1 MDQLNYL
8 MTQVAGLGDAQRL
21 YRLQSEAFTGCTVER
36 WRGRDAL
43 GEHAWTEVEVLC
55 TDAGLELGSLPAT
68 RATLITQLA
77 DGGQWQ
83 RSGLV
88 ADAARVG
95 GDGGLVRYR
104 LHLVSWT
111 WWLQHARHSRVFQE
125 QGIRAIVDAVL
136 SAHADIAR
144 WRWAEGVDAFLGER
158 VRSYCVQYRES
169 DLDFLQRLLAEE
181 GLGWRL
187 YPDEEAPCGN
197 GLEIFADSVALPE
210 DATSAGTG
218 VRFHRSDATETSD
231 SVQAIGLHRSLAST
245 TVSLQSDDYRQV
257 RALSGQSPMEGG
269 GSRSTRED
277 FDAVGAYAFS
287 DGAAASRQARL
298 QAQAR
303 EARSRRWQGHGTV
316 RGLQSG
322 SWLRLQQAPGG
333 TPPELLLVAVDHA
346 GINNLPTDLRRSLDD
361 ALGVAPGDSADA
373 ALRRQAEAIGY
384 GNRFEAVPRATPW
397 RPQLLDGT
405 GARLNP
411 RPTVPGYQTAV
422 VVAGQGSDSKDLHAD
437 SHGRVRVRFH
447 FQQEQGE
454 GAHDSAWLRV
464 AQRYAGPG
472 VGSQFLPRIGQE
484 VLVGFLDGDID
495 RPLVL
500 GALYNGRGE
509 AGVAPTPAGASSEG
523 DVSAYGQAGDARY
536 SAQANL
542 SGGQA
547 PAWHAA
553 GAGDQAHRQG
563 GALWGIRSRE
573 WDGGEGSNHLLFD
586 DSNQQLR
593 AQLASS
599 QQVSQLSLG
608 HLRHQADNYV
618 GSVRGTGFELRSDAW
633 GAVRATAG
641 VWFTAYGHRSTAP
654 AGEAVQPAALL
665 AQLQALGERFTQAA
679 RTHVTSPLAM
689 QEGAKAAARSRMV
702 ADKSPVPGLLA
713 SVRTTTGGDDFG
725 AGKGSAAE
733 RASEAGQGR
742 VPHSGD
748 PLLGMAA
755 PQGVVQVAGQAMHWS
770 SGEGLLLASGSHSEA
785 ITMGQARL
793 HAGQAIGVLASVVEG
808 AAAAPTALDVVAG
821 SETLDIQAHAD
832 LVRIQSRGALR
843 GASAQAPVELAA
855 ANTIHVATSGG
866 ASLTI
871 AGGSITIACPGTI
884 TVHAGSKSFVGPAQQ
899 GYPLPQFPRSSCK
912 SCILDA
918 MRQGTPGVLV

>member
-1 MDQLNYL
+1 
-8 MTQVAGLGDAQRL
+8 MTQLAGLGDAQRL
-21 YRLQSEAFTGCTVER
+21 YRLQSEAFAACTVER

-43 GEHAWTEVEVLC
+43 GEHAWTEVDVLS
-55 TDAGLELGSLPAT
+55 TDAGAALDAVPAT

-77 DGGQWQ
+77 DGGQSQ

-88 ADAARVG
+88 ADAARIG

-125 QGIRAIVDAVL
+125 QNIRAIVDAVL
-136 SAHADIAR
+136 AAHSDIAR
-144 WRWAEGVDAFLGER
+144 WRWGEGVDDFLGGR

-187 YPDEEAPCGN
+187 YADEEAPCGN
-197 GLEIFADSVALPE
+197 VMEIFADSVALPE
-210 DATSAGTG
+210 DAASAGTG
-218 VRFHRSDATETSD
+218 VRFHRSDATEASD
-231 SVQAIGLHRSLAST
+231 SVQAIGVCRSLAST
-245 TVSLQSDDYRQV
+245 AVSLQSDDYRQV
-257 RALSGQSPMEGG
+257 RALAGQSPMDGG
-269 GSRSTRED
+269 GSGSARED
-277 FDAVGAYAFS
+277 FDPVGAYAFS
-287 DGAAASRQARL
+287 DGAAASRHARL
-298 QAQAR
+298 LAQAR
-303 EARSRRWQGHGTV
+303 EAHSRRWRGHGTV
-316 RGLQSG
+316 RGLRSG
-322 SWLRLQQAPGG
+322 CWLRLQQAPGA
-333 TPPELLLVAVDHA
+333 TPPELLLVSVDHA
-346 GINNLPTDLRRSLDD
+346 GINNLPTDLRRSLED
-361 ALGVAPGDSADA
+361 AFGIAPGGSEDATLWQQADA
-373 ALRRQAEAIGY
+373 VGY
-384 GNRFEAVPRATPW
+384 GNRFEAVERSTPW

-422 VVAGQGSDSKDLHAD
+422 VVAGQGGASRDLHAD

-447 FQQEQGE
+447 FQQGQGGE
-454 GAHDSAWLRV
+454 GGNDSAWLRV

-500 GALYNGRGE
+500 GTLYNGRGE

-523 DVSAYGQAGDARY
+523 DVSAYGQAGDARN

-553 GAGDQAHRQG
+553 GAGEQAHRQG

-586 DSNQQLR
+586 DSDQQLR

-599 QQVSQLSLG
+599 QQVSQLTLG

-641 VWFTAYGHRSTAP
+641 AWFTAYGHQPSAP
-654 AGEAVQPAALL
+654 AGEAVQPSALL
-665 AQLQALGERFTQAA
+665 AQLQTLGERFTRAA

-689 QEGAKAAARSRMV
+689 QEGAKAKQRSALMT
-702 ADKSPVPGLLA
+702 DQSPLPGILK
-713 SVRTTTGGDDFG
+713 SVRTALTG
-725 AGKGSAAE
+725 
-733 RASEAGQGR
+733 EAFDPATEQARKRDPAPGETR

-755 PQGVVQVAGQAMHWS
+755 PDGVVQVAGQSLQWS
-770 SGEGLLLASGSHSEA
+770 SGEGLLLSSGGHSDM
-785 ITMGQARL
+785 TVMGQARL
-793 HAGQAIGVLASVVEG
+793 HASQALGMLATASTG
-808 AAAAPTALDVVAG
+808 AGADGTALAAVAG
-821 SETLDIQAHAD
+821 VGELDVQAQAD
-832 LVRIQSRGALR
+832 AIHVQARQALQA
-843 GASAQAPVELAA
+843 ASAQGVVEVEAGKVV
-855 ANTIHVATSGG
+855 HVATSGG
-866 ASLTI
+866 ASITLE
-871 AGGSITIACPGTI
+871 GGNITFACPGVI
-884 TVHAGSKSFVGPAQQ
+884 TVHAGTKSFLGPAQFKTE
-899 GYPLPQFPRSSCK
+899 LPTWSQSDTSSWRLTGF
-912 SCILDA
+912 S
-918 MRQGTPGVLV
+918 G

>member
-1 MDQLNYL
+1 MDQLNNL
-8 MTQVAGLGDAQRL
+8 MTQLAGLGDAQRL
-21 YRLQSEAFTGCTVER
+21 YRLQSEAFAACTVER

-43 GEHAWTEVEVLC
+43 GEHAWTEVDVLS
-55 TDAGLELGSLPAT
+55 TDAGAALDAVPAT

-77 DGGQWQ
+77 DGGQSQ

-88 ADAARVG
+88 ADAARIG

-125 QGIRAIVDAVL
+125 QNIRAIVDAVL
-136 SAHADIAR
+136 AAHSDIAR
-144 WRWAEGVDAFLGER
+144 WRWGEGVDDFLGGR

-187 YPDEEAPCGN
+187 YADEEAPCGN
-197 GLEIFADSVALPE
+197 VMEIFADSVALPE
-210 DATSAGTG
+210 DAASAGTG
-218 VRFHRSDATETSD
+218 VRFHRSDATEASD
-231 SVQAIGLHRSLAST
+231 SVQAIGVCRSLAST
-245 TVSLQSDDYRQV
+245 AVSLQSDDYRQV
-257 RALSGQSPMEGG
+257 RALAGQSPMDGG
-269 GSRSTRED
+269 GSGSARED
-277 FDAVGAYAFS
+277 FDPVGAYAFS
-287 DGAAASRQARL
+287 DGAAASRHARL
-298 QAQAR
+298 LAQAR
-303 EARSRRWQGHGTV
+303 EAHSRRWRGHGTV
-316 RGLQSG
+316 RGLRSG
-322 SWLRLQQAPGG
+322 CWLRLQQAPGA
-333 TPPELLLVAVDHA
+333 TPPELLLVSVDHA
-346 GINNLPTDLRRSLDD
+346 GINNLPTDLRRSLED
-361 ALGVAPGDSADA
+361 AFGIAPGGSEDATLWQQADA
-373 ALRRQAEAIGY
+373 VGY
-384 GNRFEAVPRATPW
+384 GNRFEAVERSTPW

-422 VVAGQGSDSKDLHAD
+422 VVAGQGGASRDLHAD

-447 FQQEQGE
+447 FQQGQGGE
-454 GAHDSAWLRV
+454 GGNDSAWLRV

-500 GALYNGRGE
+500 GTLYNGRGE

-523 DVSAYGQAGDARY
+523 DVSAYGQAGDARN

-553 GAGDQAHRQG
+553 GAGEQAHRQG

-586 DSNQQLR
+586 DSDQQLR

-599 QQVSQLSLG
+599 QQVSQLTLG

-641 VWFTAYGHRSTAP
+641 AWFTAYGHQPSAP
-654 AGEAVQPAALL
+654 AGEAVQPSALL
-665 AQLQALGERFTQAA
+665 AQLQTLGERFTRAA

-689 QEGAKAAARSRMV
+689 QEGAKAKQRSALMT
-702 ADKSPVPGLLA
+702 DQSPLPGILK
-713 SVRTTTGGDDFG
+713 SVRTALTG
-725 AGKGSAAE
+725 
-733 RASEAGQGR
+733 EAFDPATEQARKRDPAPGETR

-755 PQGVVQVAGQAMHWS
+755 PDGVVQVAGQSLQWS
-770 SGEGLLLASGSHSEA
+770 SGEGLLLSSGGHSDM
-785 ITMGQARL
+785 TVMGQARL
-793 HAGQAIGVLASVVEG
+793 HASQALGMLATASTG
-808 AAAAPTALDVVAG
+808 AGADGTALAAVAG
-821 SETLDIQAHAD
+821 VGELDVQAQAD
-832 LVRIQSRGALR
+832 AIHVQARQALQA
-843 GASAQAPVELAA
+843 ASAQGVVEVEAGKVV
-855 ANTIHVATSGG
+855 HVATSGG
-866 ASLTI
+866 ASITLE
-871 AGGSITIACPGTI
+871 GGNITFACPGVI
-884 TVHAGSKSFVGPAQQ
+884 TVHAGTKSFLGPAQFKTE
-899 GYPLPQFPRSSCK
+899 LPTWSQSDTSSWRLTGF
-912 SCILDA
+912 S
-918 MRQGTPGVLV
+918 G

>member
-1 MDQLNYL
+1 MDQLNNL
-8 MTQVAGLGDAQRL
+8 MTQLAGLGDAQRL
-21 YRLQSEAFTGCTVER
+21 YRLQSEAFAACTVER

-43 GEHAWTEVEVLC
+43 GEHAWTEVDVLS
-55 TDAGLELGSLPAT
+55 TDAGAALDAVPAT

-77 DGGQWQ
+77 DGGQSQ

-88 ADAARVG
+88 ADAARIG

-125 QGIRAIVDAVL
+125 QNIRAIVDAVL
-136 SAHADIAR
+136 AAHSDIAR
-144 WRWAEGVDAFLGER
+144 WRWGEGVDDFLGGR

-187 YPDEEAPCGN
+187 YADEEAPCGN
-197 GLEIFADSVALPE
+197 VMEIFADSVALPE

-218 VRFHRSDATETSD
+218 VRFHRSDATEASD
-231 SVQAIGLHRSLAST
+231 SVQAIGMCRSLSST
-245 TVSLQSDDYRQV
+245 AVSLQSDDYRQV
-257 RALSGQSPMEGG
+257 RALAGQSPMDGG
-269 GSRSTRED
+269 GSGSARED
-277 FDAVGAYAFS
+277 FDPVGAYAFS
-287 DGAAASRQARL
+287 DGAAASRHARL
-298 QAQAR
+298 LAQAR
-303 EARSRRWQGHGTV
+303 EAHSRRWRGHGTV
-316 RGLQSG
+316 RGLRSG
-322 SWLRLQQAPGG
+322 CWLRLQQAPGA
-333 TPPELLLVAVDHA
+333 TPPELLLVSVDHA
-346 GINNLPTDLRRSLDD
+346 GINNLPTDLRRSLED
-361 ALGVAPGDSADA
+361 AFGIAPGGSEDATLWQQADA
-373 ALRRQAEAIGY
+373 VGY
-384 GNRFEAVPRATPW
+384 GNRFEAVERSTPW

-422 VVAGQGSDSKDLHAD
+422 VVAGQGGASRDLHAD

-447 FQQEQGE
+447 FQQGQGE
-454 GAHDSAWLRV
+454 GANDSAWLRV

-500 GALYNGRGE
+500 GTLYNGRGE

-523 DVSAYGQAGDARY
+523 DVSAYGQAGDARN

-553 GAGDQAHRQG
+553 GAGEQAHRQG

-586 DSNQQLR
+586 DSDQQLR

-599 QQVSQLSLG
+599 QQVSQLTLG

-641 VWFTAYGHRSTAP
+641 AWFTAYGHQPSAP
-654 AGEAVQPAALL
+654 AGEAVQPSALL
-665 AQLQALGERFTQAA
+665 AQLQTLGERFTQAA

-689 QEGAKAAARSRMV
+689 QEGAKAKQRSALMT
-702 ADKSPVPGLLA
+702 DQSPLPGILK
-713 SVRTTTGGDDFG
+713 SVRTALTG
-725 AGKGSAAE
+725 
-733 RASEAGQGR
+733 EAFDPATEQARKRDPAPGETR

-755 PQGVVQVAGQAMHWS
+755 PDGVVQVAGQSLQWS
-770 SGEGLLLASGSHSEA
+770 SGEGLLLSSGGHSDM
-785 ITMGQARL
+785 TVMGQARL
-793 HAGQAIGVLASVVEG
+793 HASQALGMLATASTG
-808 AAAAPTALDVVAG
+808 AGADGTALAAVAG
-821 SETLDIQAHAD
+821 VGELDVQAQAD
-832 LVRIQSRGALR
+832 AIHVQARQALQA
-843 GASAQAPVELAA
+843 ASAQGVVEVEAGKVV
-855 ANTIHVATSGG
+855 HVATSGG
-866 ASLTI
+866 ASITLE
-871 AGGSITIACPGTI
+871 GGNITFACPGVI
-884 TVHAGSKSFVGPAQQ
+884 TVHAGTKSFLGPAQFKTE
-899 GYPLPQFPRSSCK
+899 LPTWSQSDTSSWRLTGF
-912 SCILDA
+912 S
-918 MRQGTPGVLV
+918 G

>member
-1 MDQLNYL
+1 MDQLNNL
-8 MTQVAGLGDAQRL
+8 MTQLAGLGDAQRL
-21 YRLQSEAFTGCTVER
+21 YRLQSEAFAACTVER

-43 GEHAWTEVEVLC
+43 GEHTWTEVEVLS
-55 TDAGLELGSLPAT
+55 TDADVVLEALPAT
-68 RATLITQLA
+68 RATLTTQLA
-77 DGGQWQ
+77 DGGQSQ

-125 QGIRAIVDAVL
+125 QTIRAIVDAVL
-136 SAHADIAR
+136 SGHGDIAR

-158 VRSYCVQYRES
+158 ARSYCVQYRES

-187 YPDEEAPCGN
+187 YADDEAPCGN
-197 GLEIFADSVALPE
+197 GMEIFADSVALPE
-210 DATSAGTG
+210 DATSAGAG
-218 VRFHRSDATETSD
+218 VRFHRSDATESSD
-231 SVQAIGLHRSLAST
+231 SVQAIGMCRSLAST

-257 RALSGQSPMEGG
+257 RVLAGQSPMAGG
-269 GSRSTRED
+269 GSQSARED

-298 QAQAR
+298 LAQAR
-303 EARSRRWQGHGTV
+303 EAHSRRWRGQGTV
-316 RGLQSG
+316 RGLRSG
-322 SWLRLQQAPGG
+322 CWLRLQQAPGS

-361 ALGVAPGDSADA
+361 AFGVVPAGGDDASLWQQADA
-373 ALRRQAEAIGY
+373 VGY
-384 GNRFEAVPRATPW
+384 GNRFEAVERSTPW
-397 RPQLLDGT
+397 RPLLLDGT

-422 VVAGQGSDSKDLHAD
+422 VVAGQGGTSKDLHAD
-437 SHGRVRVRFH
+437 SQGRVRVRFH
-447 FQQEQGE
+447 FQQAQGE
-454 GAHDSAWLRV
+454 VAHDSAWLRV

-500 GALYNGRGE
+500 GTLYNGRGE
-509 AGVAPTPAGASSEG
+509 AGVAPTPAGAGGGG
-523 DVSAYGQAGDARY
+523 DVSAYGQAGDARH

-553 GAGDQAHRQG
+553 GAGDQAHRHG

-599 QQVSQLSLG
+599 QQASQLTLG
-608 HLRHQADNYV
+608 HLRHQADNFV

-641 VWFTAYGHRSTAP
+641 VWLTAYGHRSSAP
-654 AGEAVQPAALL
+654 AGEAVQPSALL
-665 AQLQALGERFTQAA
+665 AQLQTLGERFTQAA
-679 RTHVTSPLAM
+679 RKHVTSPLAM
-689 QEGAKAAARSRMV
+689 QEGAKVRQRSALV
-702 ADKSPVPGLLA
+702 ADRSPVPGILQ
-713 SVRTTTGGDDFG
+713 SVRTTLTGEAFDP
-725 AGKGSAAE
+725 ATE
-733 RASEAGQGR
+733 QASKRDPAPGETR

-748 PLLGMAA
+748 PLLGLAA
-755 PQGVVQVAGQAMHWS
+755 PDGVVQVAGQSLQWS
-770 SGEGLLLASGSHSEA
+770 SGEGLLLSSGGHSDM
-785 ITMGQARL
+785 TVMGQARL
-793 HAGQAIGVLASVVEG
+793 HAAQAMGMLATATGTGAEGVALAAVAGAGQ
-808 AAAAPTALDVVAG
+808 LDV
-821 SETLDIQAHAD
+821 QAQAD
-832 LVRIQSRGALR
+832 AIHVQARQPLR
-843 GASAQAPVELAA
+843 AASAQGVVEVEAGKVV
-855 ANTIHVATSGG
+855 HVATSGG
-866 ASLTI
+866 ASITLE
-871 AGGSITIACPGTI
+871 GGNITFACPGVI
-884 TVHAGSKSFVGPAQQ
+884 TVHAGTKSFLGPAQFKTE
-899 GYPLPQFPRSSCK
+899 LPNWSQSDTSSWRLTGF
-912 SCILDA
+912 S
-918 MRQGTPGVLV
+918 G

>member
-1 MDQLNYL
+1 MDQLNYV

-21 YRLQSEAFTGCTVER
+21 YRLRSDALEGCTVER
-36 WRGRDAL
+36 WRGGDAL
-43 GEHAWTEVEVLC
+43 GQHAWTDVDVLA
-55 TDAGLELGSLPAT
+55 TRADIALDALPGT
-68 RATLITQLA
+68 RATLGAQTA

-83 RSGLV
+83 RSGLI
-88 ADAARVG
+88 ADASCLG
-95 GDGGLVRYR
+95 SDGGLVRYR
-104 LHLVSWT
+104 LQLVSWT

-125 QGIRAIVDAVL
+125 QSVRAIVDAVL
-136 SAHADIAR
+136 AGHAGIAR
-144 WRWAEGVDAFLGER
+144 WRWAEGVDAFLGQR

-169 DLDFLQRLLAEE
+169 DLDFLQRVLAEE

-187 YPDEEAPCGN
+187 YADEEAPCGN
-197 GLEIFADSVALPE
+197 GMEIFADSVALPE
-210 DATSAGTG
+210 DATSAAAG
-218 VRFHRSDATETSD
+218 VRFHRSDATESSD
-231 SVQAIGLHRSLAST
+231 SVQAIGLRRRLAST
-245 TVSLQSDDYRQV
+245 SISLQSDDYRQV
-257 RALSGQSPMEGG
+257 RALVAQSPMEGG
-269 GSRSTRED
+269 GGQSSRED
-277 FDAVGAYAFS
+277 YDAVGAYAFS
-287 DGAAASRQARL
+287 DSTAGARQARL

-303 EARSRRWQGHGTV
+303 ESHSRGWQGSGTV
-316 RGLQSG
+316 RGFQSG
-322 SWLRLQQAPGG
+322 QWLRLQQAPGA
-333 TPPELLLVAVDHA
+333 TPPELLLVAVEHA

-361 ALGVAPGDSADA
+361 ALGVAPIDPADA
-373 ALRRQAEAIGY
+373 ALWQQAEATGY
-384 GNRFEAVPRATPW
+384 GNRFDAVDRTLPW
-397 RPQLLDGT
+397 RPLLQDGS

-422 VVAGQGSDSKDLHAD
+422 VVAGDGGTSKDLHAD

-447 FQQEQGE
+447 FQEGE
-454 GAHDSAWLRV
+454 GGGANDSAWLRV

-500 GALYNGRGE
+500 GTLYNGRGE
-509 AGVAPTPAGASSEG
+509 AGVAPTPAGGSGQS
-523 DVSAYGQAGDARY
+523 DVSLYGQAADMRG

-553 GAGDQAHRQG
+553 GMGDQAHRQG

-573 WDGGEGSNHLLFD
+573 WEGGQGANHLLFD

-599 QQVSQLSLG
+599 QQVSQLTLG

-618 GSVRGTGFELRSDAW
+618 GSLRGTGFELRSDAW

-641 VWFTAYGHRSTAP
+641 AWFTAYGHRSTAP

-665 AQLQALGERFTQAA
+665 TQLQALGERFTQAA
-679 RTHVTSPLAM
+679 RTHLTSPLAM
-689 QEGAKAAARSRMV
+689 QEGARAPKRSELV
-702 ADKSPVPGLLA
+702 PDQSPVPALLA
-713 SVRTTTGGDDFG
+713 SVRTTTGGDGFDIGKSG
-725 AGKGSAAE
+725 APE
-733 RASEAGQGR
+733 RKSDAGQDR

-748 PLLGMAA
+748 PLLGLAA
-755 PQGVVQVAGQAMHWS
+755 PQGLVQVAGQGVHWG
-770 SGEGLLLASGSHSEA
+770 SGEGLLLASGGHSDTV
-785 ITMGQARL
+785 TMGQTRL

-821 SETLDIQAHAD
+821 TEMLDIQSQAD
-832 LVRIQSRGALR
+832 GVRVQSRGALR

-871 AGGSITIACPGTI
+871 AGGNITIACPGTI
-884 TVHAGSKSFVGPAQQ
+884 KVHAGSKSFVGPAQQ

>member
-8 MTQVAGLGDAQRL
+8 MTQAAGLGDAQRL
-21 YRLQSEAFTGCTVER
+21 YRLQSEAFTACTVER

-43 GEHAWTEVEVLC
+43 GEDAWTEVDVLT
-55 TDAGLELGSLPAT
+55 TDAGIELASLPAT

-88 ADAARVG
+88 ADAARLG

-104 LHLVSWT
+104 LRLVSWT

-125 QGIRAIVDAVL
+125 QGLRAIVDAVL
-136 SAHADIAR
+136 AGHGDIAR
-144 WRWAEGVDAFLGER
+144 WRWAEGVDAFLGAR

-169 DLDFLQRLLAEE
+169 DADFLQRLLAEE

-187 YPDEEAPCGN
+187 YADEEAPCGN
-197 GLEIFADSVALPE
+197 GMEIFADSVALPE

-218 VRFHRSDATETSD
+218 VRFHRSDATEASD
-231 SVQAIGLHRSLAST
+231 SVQAIGLCRRLAST

-257 RALSGQSPMEGG
+257 RALAGQSPMDGG
-269 GSRSTRED
+269 GSASARED

-287 DGAAASRQARL
+287 DSAAASRQARL
-298 QAQAR
+298 LAQAR
-303 EARSRRWQGHGTV
+303 EAHSRRWQGHGTV
-316 RGLQSG
+316 RGLHSG
-322 SWLRLQQAPGG
+322 NWLRLQQAPGT

-346 GINNLPTDLRRSLDD
+346 GINNLPTDLRRSLED
-361 ALGVAPGDSADA
+361 ALGVAPGVSEDA
-373 ALRRQAEAIGY
+373 ALWQQADAVGY
-384 GNRFEAVPRATPW
+384 GNRFDAVPRATPW
-397 RPQLLDGT
+397 RPLLVDGT

-422 VVAGQGSDSKDLHAD
+422 VVAGQGSTGKDLHAD

-447 FQQEQGE
+447 FQNGQGD

-484 VLVGFLDGDID
+484 VLVGFLDADID

-509 AGVAPTPAGASSEG
+509 AGVAPTTAGANGES
-523 DVSAYGQAGDARY
+523 DLSAYGQAGDARN

-553 GAGDQAHRQG
+553 GAGDQAHRHG

-573 WDGGEGSNHLLFD
+573 WDGGDGSNHLLFD

-599 QQVSQLSLG
+599 QQASQLTLG

-618 GSVRGTGFELRSDAW
+618 GSLRGTGFELRSDAW
-633 GAVRATAG
+633 GAVRAPAG
-641 VWFTAYGHRSTAP
+641 AWFSAYGRRPTAP
-654 AGEAVQPAALL
+654 AGEAVQPSALL
-665 AQLQALGERFTQAA
+665 AQLQTLGERFTQAA
-679 RTHVTSPLAM
+679 RKHVTSPLAM
-689 QEGAKAAARSRMV
+689 QEGAGAKQRSVLMTGQ
-702 ADKSPVPGLLA
+702 SPLPGILK
-713 SVRTTTGGDDFG
+713 SVRTTLTGEGFDAATEQARERDASPGD
-725 AGKGSAAE
+725 K
-733 RASEAGQGR
+733 R

-748 PLLGMAA
+748 PLLGVAA
-755 PQGVVQVAGQAMHWS
+755 PEGVVHVAGQTLQWS
-770 SGEGLLLASGSHSEA
+770 SGEGVLLSSGSHSDLA
-785 ITMGQARL
+785 VMGQARL
-793 HAGQAIGVLASVVEG
+793 HASQALGM
-808 AAAAPTALDVVAG
+808 
-821 SETLDIQAHAD
+821 
-832 LVRIQSRGALR
+832 
-843 GASAQAPVELAA
+843 LAA
-855 ANTIHVATSGG
+855 ASSGADAGGPTLVAVAGTGVVDVQAQADAIHVQARQPLRASSAQGVVEVEAGKVVHIATSGG
-866 ASLTI
+866 ASITVE
-871 AGGSITIACPGTI
+871 GGNITFACPGVI
-884 TVHAGSKSFVGPAQQ
+884 TVHAGTKSFLGPAQFKTE
-899 GYPLPQFPRSSCK
+899 LPNWSQSDTSSWRLTGF
-912 SCILDA
+912 S
-918 MRQGTPGVLV
+918 G

>member
-8 MTQVAGLGDAQRL
+8 MTQAAGLGDAQRL
-21 YRLQSEAFTGCTVER
+21 YRLQSEAFTACTVER

-43 GEHAWTEVEVLC
+43 GEDAWTEVDVLT
-55 TDAGLELGSLPAT
+55 TDAGIELASLPAT

-88 ADAARVG
+88 ADAARLG

-104 LHLVSWT
+104 LRLVSWT

-125 QGIRAIVDAVL
+125 QGLRAIVDAVL
-136 SAHADIAR
+136 AGHGDIAR
-144 WRWAEGVDAFLGER
+144 WRWAEGVDAFLGAR

-169 DLDFLQRLLAEE
+169 DADFLQRLLAEE

-187 YPDEEAPCGN
+187 YADEEAPCGN
-197 GLEIFADSVALPE
+197 GMEIFADSVALPE

-218 VRFHRSDATETSD
+218 VRFHRSDATEASD
-231 SVQAIGLHRSLAST
+231 SVQAIGLCRRLAST

-257 RALSGQSPMEGG
+257 RALAGQSPMDGG
-269 GSRSTRED
+269 GSASARED

-287 DGAAASRQARL
+287 DSAAASRQARL
-298 QAQAR
+298 LAQAR
-303 EARSRRWQGHGTV
+303 EAHSRRWQGHGTV
-316 RGLQSG
+316 RGLHSG
-322 SWLRLQQAPGG
+322 NWLRLQQAPGT

-346 GINNLPTDLRRSLDD
+346 GINNLPTDLRRSLED
-361 ALGVAPGDSADA
+361 ALGVAPGVSEDA
-373 ALRRQAEAIGY
+373 ALWQQADAVGY
-384 GNRFEAVPRATPW
+384 GNRFDAVPRATPW
-397 RPQLLDGT
+397 RPLLVDGT

-422 VVAGQGSDSKDLHAD
+422 VVAGQGSTGKDLHAD

-447 FQQEQGE
+447 FQNGQGD

-484 VLVGFLDGDID
+484 VLVGFLDADID

-509 AGVAPTPAGASSEG
+509 AGVAPTTAGANGES
-523 DVSAYGQAGDARY
+523 DLSAYGQAGDARN

-553 GAGDQAHRQG
+553 GAGDQAHRHG

-573 WDGGEGSNHLLFD
+573 WDGGDGSNHLLFD

-599 QQVSQLSLG
+599 QQASQLTLG

-618 GSVRGTGFELRSDAW
+618 GSLRGTGFELRSDAW
-633 GAVRATAG
+633 GAVRAPAG
-641 VWFTAYGHRSTAP
+641 AWFSAYGRRPTAP
-654 AGEAVQPAALL
+654 AGEAVQPSALL
-665 AQLQALGERFTQAA
+665 AQLQTLGERFTQAA
-679 RTHVTSPLAM
+679 RKHVTSPLAM
-689 QEGAKAAARSRMV
+689 QEGAGAKQRSVLMTGQ
-702 ADKSPVPGLLA
+702 SPLPGILK
-713 SVRTTTGGDDFG
+713 SVRTTLTGEGFDAATEQARERDASPGD
-725 AGKGSAAE
+725 K
-733 RASEAGQGR
+733 R

-748 PLLGMAA
+748 PLLGVAA
-755 PQGVVQVAGQAMHWS
+755 PEGVVHVAGQTLQWS
-770 SGEGLLLASGSHSEA
+770 SGEGVLLSSGSHSDLA
-785 ITMGQARL
+785 VMGQARL
-793 HAGQAIGVLASVVEG
+793 HASQALGM
-808 AAAAPTALDVVAG
+808 
-821 SETLDIQAHAD
+821 
-832 LVRIQSRGALR
+832 
-843 GASAQAPVELAA
+843 LAA
-855 ANTIHVATSGG
+855 ASSGAGAGGPTLVAVAGTGVVDVQAQADAIHVQARQPLRASSAQGVVEVEAGKVVHIATSGG
-866 ASLTI
+866 ASITVE
-871 AGGSITIACPGTI
+871 GGNITFACPGVI
-884 TVHAGSKSFVGPAQQ
+884 TVHAGTKSFLGPAQFKTE
-899 GYPLPQFPRSSCK
+899 LPNWSQSDTSSWRLTGF
-912 SCILDA
+912 S
-918 MRQGTPGVLV
+918 G

>member
-1 MDQLNYL
+1 MDQLNNL
-8 MTQVAGLGDAQRL
+8 MAQVAGLGDAQRL
-21 YRLQSEAFTGCTVER
+21 YRLQSDAFTACTVER

-43 GEHAWTEVEVLC
+43 GEHAWTEVDVLS
-55 TDAGLELGSLPAT
+55 TDADAALEALPAT
-68 RATLITQLA
+68 RATLTLQLA
-77 DGGQWQ
+77 DGGQSQ

-125 QGIRAIVDAVL
+125 QAVRAIVDAVL
-136 SAHADIAR
+136 AGHGDIAR
-144 WRWAEGVDAFLGER
+144 WRWAEGVDDFLGER

-187 YPDEEAPCGN
+187 YADEEAPCGN
-197 GLEIFADSVALPE
+197 GMEIFADSVALPE
-210 DATSAGTG
+210 DATSAGSG
-218 VRFHRSDATETSD
+218 VRFHRSDATEASD
-231 SVQAIGLHRSLAST
+231 SVQAIGMCRSLAST

-257 RALSGQSPMEGG
+257 RALAGQSPMDGG
-269 GSRSTRED
+269 GSQSARED

-298 QAQAR
+298 LAQAR
-303 EARSRRWQGHGTV
+303 EAHSRRWRGQGTV
-316 RGLQSG
+316 RGLRSG
-322 SWLRLQQAPGG
+322 AWLRLQQAPGA

-346 GINNLPTDLRRSLDD
+346 GINNLPTDLRRTLDD
-361 ALGVAPGDSADA
+361 AFGVAPAESDDA
-373 ALRRQAEAIGY
+373 ALWQQADAVGY
-384 GNRFEAVPRATPW
+384 SNRFEAVERSTPW
-397 RPQLLDGT
+397 RPLLLDGT

-422 VVAGQGSDSKDLHAD
+422 VVAGQGGTSKDLHAD
-437 SHGRVRVRFH
+437 SQGRVRVRFH
-447 FQQEQGE
+447 FQQGQGG

-500 GALYNGRGE
+500 GTLYNGRGE
-509 AGVAPTPAGASSEG
+509 AGVVPTPAGASGQG
-523 DVSAYGQAGDARY
+523 DVSAYGLAGDARH

-599 QQVSQLSLG
+599 QQVSQLTLG
-608 HLRHQADNYV
+608 HLRHQADNFV

-641 VWFTAYGHRSTAP
+641 VWLTAYGHRSSAP
-654 AGEAVQPAALL
+654 AGEAVQPSALL
-665 AQLQALGERFTQAA
+665 AQLQTLGERFTQAA
-679 RTHVTSPLAM
+679 RKHVTSPLAM
-689 QEGAKAAARSRMV
+689 QEGARGAMRSRIVQKQAPLPAMT
-702 ADKSPVPGLLA
+702 AA
-713 SVRTTTGGDDFG
+713 VRTVV
-725 AGKGSAAE
+725 AGTQYTSGVAEAPKHSAE
-733 RASEAGQGR
+733 PGEGR
-742 VPHSGD
+742 TPHSGA
-748 PLLGMAA
+748 PLLGMTA
-755 PQGVVQVAGQAMHWS
+755 PDGVVHVAGQGMMWS
-770 SGEGLLLASGSHSEA
+770 SGEALLLASGGHSD
-785 ITMGQARL
+785 TTVMGQARL
-793 HAGQAIGVLASVVEG
+793 HASQSLGLLATTVEEGG
-808 AAAAPTALDVVAG
+808 AAAAMSVVSGTGALEVQAQAD
-821 SETLDIQAHAD
+821 SIRIQA
-832 LVRIQSRGALR
+832 RSGLR
-843 GASAQAPVELAA
+843 GASGQAHIELAA
-855 ANTIHVATSGG
+855 GKTLHIATSGG
-866 ASLTI
+866 ASITVADGGI
-871 AGGSITIACPGTI
+871 VVNAPGSIA
-884 TVHAGSKSFVGPAQQ
+884 VHAQRKSFLGPSN
-899 GYPLPQFPRSSCK
+899 YKSELP
-912 SCILDA
+912 
-918 MRQGTPGVLV
+918 TWVLGDMKQKRIIGFSG

>member
-1 MDQLNYL
+1 MDQLNNL
-8 MTQVAGLGDAQRL
+8 MTQLAGLGDAQRL
-21 YRLQSEAFTGCTVER
+21 YRLQSEAFAACTVER

-43 GEHAWTEVEVLC
+43 GEHAWTEVDVLS
-55 TDAGLELGSLPAT
+55 TDAGAALDAVPAT

-77 DGGQWQ
+77 DGGQSQ

-88 ADAARVG
+88 ADAARIG

-125 QGIRAIVDAVL
+125 QNIRAIVDAVL
-136 SAHADIAR
+136 AAHSDIAR
-144 WRWAEGVDAFLGER
+144 WRWGEGVDDFLGGR

-187 YPDEEAPCGN
+187 YADEEAPCGN
-197 GLEIFADSVALPE
+197 VMEIFADSVALPE

-218 VRFHRSDATETSD
+218 VRFHRSDATEASD
-231 SVQAIGLHRSLAST
+231 SVQAIGMCRSLSST
-245 TVSLQSDDYRQV
+245 AVSLQSDDYRQV
-257 RALSGQSPMEGG
+257 RALAGQSPMDGG
-269 GSRSTRED
+269 GSGSARED
-277 FDAVGAYAFS
+277 FDPVGAYAFS
-287 DGAAASRQARL
+287 DGAAASRHARL
-298 QAQAR
+298 LAQAR
-303 EARSRRWQGHGTV
+303 EAHSRRWRGHGTV
-316 RGLQSG
+316 RGLRSG
-322 SWLRLQQAPGG
+322 CWLRLQQAPGA
-333 TPPELLLVAVDHA
+333 TPPELLLVSVDHA
-346 GINNLPTDLRRSLDD
+346 GINNLPTDLRRSLED
-361 ALGVAPGDSADA
+361 AFGIAPGGSEDATLWQQADA
-373 ALRRQAEAIGY
+373 VGY
-384 GNRFEAVPRATPW
+384 GNRFEAVERSTPW

-422 VVAGQGSDSKDLHAD
+422 VVAGQGGASRDLHAD

-447 FQQEQGE
+447 FQQGQGE
-454 GAHDSAWLRV
+454 GGNDSAWLRV

-500 GALYNGRGE
+500 GTLYNGRGE

-523 DVSAYGQAGDARY
+523 DVSAYGQAGDARN

-553 GAGDQAHRQG
+553 GAGEQAHRQG

-586 DSNQQLR
+586 DSDQQLR

-599 QQVSQLSLG
+599 QQVSQLTLG

-641 VWFTAYGHRSTAP
+641 AWFTAYGHQPSAP
-654 AGEAVQPAALL
+654 AGEAVQPSALL
-665 AQLQALGERFTQAA
+665 AQLQTLGERFTQAA

-689 QEGAKAAARSRMV
+689 QEGAKAKQRSALMT
-702 ADKSPVPGLLA
+702 DQSPLPGILK
-713 SVRTTTGGDDFG
+713 SVRTALTG
-725 AGKGSAAE
+725 
-733 RASEAGQGR
+733 EAFDPATEQARKRDPAPGETR

-755 PQGVVQVAGQAMHWS
+755 PDGVVQVAGQSLQWS
-770 SGEGLLLASGSHSEA
+770 SGEGLLLSSGGHSDM
-785 ITMGQARL
+785 TVMGQARL
-793 HAGQAIGVLASVVEG
+793 HASQALGMLATASTG
-808 AAAAPTALDVVAG
+808 AGADGTALAAVAG
-821 SETLDIQAHAD
+821 VGELDVQAQAD
-832 LVRIQSRGALR
+832 AIHVQARQALQA
-843 GASAQAPVELAA
+843 ASAQGVVEVEAGKVV
-855 ANTIHVATSGG
+855 HVATSGG
-866 ASLTI
+866 ASITLE
-871 AGGSITIACPGTI
+871 GGNITFACPGVI
-884 TVHAGSKSFVGPAQQ
+884 TVHAGTKSFLGPAQFKTE
-899 GYPLPQFPRSSCK
+899 LPTWSQSDTSSWRLTGF
-912 SCILDA
+912 S
-918 MRQGTPGVLV
+918 G

>member
-8 MTQVAGLGDAQRL
+8 MTQAAGLGDNQRL
-21 YRLQSEAFTGCTVER
+21 YRLQSGAFTACTVER

-43 GEHAWTEVEVLC
+43 GEDAWTEVDVLA
-55 TDAGLELGSLPAT
+55 TDAGVALDALPGT
-68 RATLITQLA
+68 RATLVTQLA
-77 DGGQWQ
+77 NGGQWQ

-88 ADAARVG
+88 ADAARLG

-104 LHLVSWT
+104 LRLVSWT

-125 QGIRAIVDAVL
+125 QSVRAIVDTVL
-136 SAHADIAR
+136 AGHADIAR
-144 WRWAEGVDAFLGER
+144 WRWAEGVDAFLGTR

-169 DLDFLQRLLAEE
+169 DRDFLQRLLAEE

-187 YPDEEAPCGN
+187 YADEQAPCGN
-197 GLEIFADSVALPE
+197 GMEIFADSVALPE
-210 DATSAGTG
+210 DATSAEIG

-231 SVQAIGLHRSLAST
+231 SVQAIGLCRRLAST
-245 TVSLQSDDYRQV
+245 TVSVQSDDYRQV
-257 RALSGQSPMEGG
+257 RALAGQSPMDGG
-269 GSRSTRED
+269 GSGSARED

-287 DGAAASRQARL
+287 DSAAASRQARL
-298 QAQAR
+298 LAQAR
-303 EARSRRWQGHGTV
+303 EAHSRRWQGRGTV
-316 RGLQSG
+316 RGLHSG
-322 SWLRLQQAPGG
+322 NWLRLQQAPGM

-346 GINNLPTDLRRSLDD
+346 GINNLPTDLRRSVDD
-361 ALGVAPGDSADA
+361 ALGVAPSESGDA
-373 ALRRQAEAIGY
+373 ALWQQADAVGY

-397 RPQLLDGT
+397 RPLLVDGT

-422 VVAGQGSDSKDLHAD
+422 VVAGQGSTGKDLHAD

-447 FQQEQGE
+447 FQHGQGE

-509 AGVAPTPAGASSEG
+509 AGVAPTPAGASAEG
-523 DVSAYGQAGDARY
+523 DVSAYGQAADARH

-553 GAGDQAHRQG
+553 GAGDQAHRHG

-599 QQVSQLSLG
+599 QQASQLTLG
-608 HLRHQADNYV
+608 HLRHQADNFV

-641 VWFTAYGHRSTAP
+641 VWLTAYGHRSSAP
-654 AGEAVQPAALL
+654 AGEAVQPSALL
-665 AQLQALGERFTQAA
+665 AQLKTLGERFTQAA
-679 RTHVTSPLAM
+679 RKHVTSPLAM
-689 QEGAKAAARSRMV
+689 QEGAKVRQRSALV
-702 ADKSPVPGLLA
+702 ADRSPVPGILQ
-713 SVRTTTGGDDFG
+713 SVRTTLTGEAFDP
-725 AGKGSAAE
+725 ATE
-733 RASEAGQGR
+733 QASKRDPVPGETR

-748 PLLGMAA
+748 PLLGLAA
-755 PQGVVQVAGQAMHWS
+755 PDGVVQVAGQSLQWS
-770 SGEGLLLASGSHSEA
+770 SGEGLLLSSGGHSDM
-785 ITMGQARL
+785 TVMGQARL
-793 HAGQAIGVLASVVEG
+793 HAAQAMGMLATATGTRAEGVALAAVAGAGQ
-808 AAAAPTALDVVAG
+808 LDV
-821 SETLDIQAHAD
+821 QAQAD
-832 LVRIQSRGALR
+832 AIHVQARQPLR
-843 GASAQAPVELAA
+843 AASAQGVVEVEAGKVV
-855 ANTIHVATSGG
+855 HVATSGG
-866 ASLTI
+866 ASITLE
-871 AGGSITIACPGTI
+871 GGNITFACPGVI
-884 TVHAGSKSFVGPAQQ
+884 TVHAGTKSFLGPAQFKTE
-899 GYPLPQFPRSSCK
+899 LPNWSQSDTSSWRLTGF
-912 SCILDA
+912 S
-918 MRQGTPGVLV
+918 G

>member
-1 MDQLNYL
+1 MDQLNNL
-8 MTQVAGLGDAQRL
+8 MTQLAGLGDAQRL
-21 YRLQSEAFTGCTVER
+21 YRLQSEAFAACTVER

-43 GEHAWTEVEVLC
+43 GEHAWTEVDVLS
-55 TDAGLELGSLPAT
+55 TDAGAALDAVPAT

-77 DGGQWQ
+77 DGGQSQ

-88 ADAARVG
+88 ADAARIG

-125 QGIRAIVDAVL
+125 QNIRAIVDAVL
-136 SAHADIAR
+136 AAHSDIAR
-144 WRWAEGVDAFLGER
+144 WRWGEGVDDFLGGR

-187 YPDEEAPCGN
+187 YADEEAPCGN
-197 GLEIFADSVALPE
+197 VMEIFADSVALPE

-218 VRFHRSDATETSD
+218 VRFHRSDATEASD
-231 SVQAIGLHRSLAST
+231 SVQAIGMCRSLSST
-245 TVSLQSDDYRQV
+245 AVSLQSDDYRQV
-257 RALSGQSPMEGG
+257 RALAGQSPMDGG
-269 GSRSTRED
+269 GSGSARED
-277 FDAVGAYAFS
+277 FDPVGAYAFS
-287 DGAAASRQARL
+287 DGAAASRHARL
-298 QAQAR
+298 LAQAR
-303 EARSRRWQGHGTV
+303 EAHSRRWRGHGTV
-316 RGLQSG
+316 RGLRSG
-322 SWLRLQQAPGG
+322 CWLRLQQAPGA
-333 TPPELLLVAVDHA
+333 TPPELLLVSVDHA
-346 GINNLPTDLRRSLDD
+346 GINNLPTDLRRSLED
-361 ALGVAPGDSADA
+361 AFGIAPGGSEDATLWQQADA
-373 ALRRQAEAIGY
+373 VGY
-384 GNRFEAVPRATPW
+384 GNRFEAVERSTPW

-422 VVAGQGSDSKDLHAD
+422 VVAGQGGASRDLHAD

-447 FQQEQGE
+447 FQQGQGE
-454 GAHDSAWLRV
+454 GANDSAWLRV

-500 GALYNGRGE
+500 GTLYNGRGE

-523 DVSAYGQAGDARY
+523 DVSAYGQAGDARN

-553 GAGDQAHRQG
+553 GAGEQAHRQG

-573 WDGGEGSNHLLFD
+573 WDGGEGSNQLLFD
-586 DSNQQLR
+586 DSDQQLR

-599 QQVSQLSLG
+599 QQVSQLTLG

-641 VWFTAYGHRSTAP
+641 AWFTAYGHQPSAP
-654 AGEAVQPAALL
+654 AGEAVQPSALL
-665 AQLQALGERFTQAA
+665 AQLQTLGERFTQAA

-689 QEGAKAAARSRMV
+689 QEGAKAKQRSALMT
-702 ADKSPVPGLLA
+702 DQSPLPGILK
-713 SVRTTTGGDDFG
+713 SVRTALTG
-725 AGKGSAAE
+725 
-733 RASEAGQGR
+733 EAFDPATEQARKRDPAPGETR

-755 PQGVVQVAGQAMHWS
+755 PDGVVQVAGQSLQWS
-770 SGEGLLLASGSHSEA
+770 SGEGLLLSSGGHSDM
-785 ITMGQARL
+785 TVMGQARL
-793 HAGQAIGVLASVVEG
+793 HASQALGMLATASTG
-808 AAAAPTALDVVAG
+808 AGADGTALAAVAG
-821 SETLDIQAHAD
+821 VGELDVQAQAD
-832 LVRIQSRGALR
+832 AIHVQARQALQA
-843 GASAQAPVELAA
+843 ASAQGVVEVEAGKVV
-855 ANTIHVATSGG
+855 HVATSGG
-866 ASLTI
+866 ASITLE
-871 AGGSITIACPGTI
+871 GGNITFACPGVI
-884 TVHAGSKSFVGPAQQ
+884 TVHAGTKSFLGPAQFKTE
-899 GYPLPQFPRSSCK
+899 LPTWSQSDTSSWRLTGF
-912 SCILDA
+912 S
-918 MRQGTPGVLV
+918 G

>member
-8 MTQVAGLGDAQRL
+8 MTQAAGLGDAQRL
-21 YRLQSEAFTGCTVER
+21 YRLQSEAFTACTVER

-43 GEHAWTEVEVLC
+43 GEDAWTEVDVLT
-55 TDAGLELGSLPAT
+55 TDAGIELASLPAT

-88 ADAARVG
+88 ADAARLG

-104 LHLVSWT
+104 LRLVSWT

-125 QGIRAIVDAVL
+125 QSLRAIVDAVL
-136 SAHADIAR
+136 GGHGDIAR
-144 WRWAEGVDAFLGER
+144 WRWAEGVDAFLGAR

-169 DLDFLQRLLAEE
+169 DADFLQRLLAEE

-187 YPDEEAPCGN
+187 YADEEAPCGN
-197 GLEIFADSVALPE
+197 GMEIFADSVALPE

-218 VRFHRSDATETSD
+218 VRFHRSDATEASD
-231 SVQAIGLHRSLAST
+231 SVQAIGLCRRLAST

-257 RALSGQSPMEGG
+257 RALAGQSPMDGG
-269 GSRSTRED
+269 GSASARED

-287 DGAAASRQARL
+287 DSAAASRQARL
-298 QAQAR
+298 LAQAR
-303 EARSRRWQGHGTV
+303 EAHSRRWQGHGTV
-316 RGLQSG
+316 RGLHSG
-322 SWLRLQQAPGG
+322 NWLRLQQAPGT

-346 GINNLPTDLRRSLDD
+346 GINNLPTDLRRSLED
-361 ALGVAPGDSADA
+361 ALGVAPGVSEDA
-373 ALRRQAEAIGY
+373 ALWQQADAVGY
-384 GNRFEAVPRATPW
+384 GNRFDAVPRATPW
-397 RPQLLDGT
+397 RPLLVDGT

-422 VVAGQGSDSKDLHAD
+422 VVAGQGSTGKDLHAD

-447 FQQEQGE
+447 FQNGQGD

-484 VLVGFLDGDID
+484 VLVGFLDADID

-509 AGVAPTPAGASSEG
+509 AGVAPTTAGANGES
-523 DVSAYGQAGDARY
+523 DLSAYGQAGDARN

-553 GAGDQAHRQG
+553 GAGDQAHRHG

-573 WDGGEGSNHLLFD
+573 WDGGDGSNHLLFD

-599 QQVSQLSLG
+599 QQASQLTLG

-618 GSVRGTGFELRSDAW
+618 GSLRGTGFELRSDAW
-633 GAVRATAG
+633 GAVRAPAG
-641 VWFTAYGHRSTAP
+641 AWFSAYGRRPTAP
-654 AGEAVQPAALL
+654 AGEAVQPSALL
-665 AQLQALGERFTQAA
+665 AQLQTLGERFTQAA
-679 RTHVTSPLAM
+679 RKHVTSPLAM
-689 QEGAKAAARSRMV
+689 QEGAGAKQRSVLMTGQ
-702 ADKSPVPGLLA
+702 SPLPGILK
-713 SVRTTTGGDDFG
+713 SVRTTLTGEGFDAATEQARERDASPGD
-725 AGKGSAAE
+725 K
-733 RASEAGQGR
+733 R

-748 PLLGMAA
+748 PLLGVAA
-755 PQGVVQVAGQAMHWS
+755 PEGVVHVAGQTLQWS
-770 SGEGLLLASGSHSEA
+770 SGEGVLLSSGSHSDLA
-785 ITMGQARL
+785 VMGQARL
-793 HAGQAIGVLASVVEG
+793 HASQALGM
-808 AAAAPTALDVVAG
+808 
-821 SETLDIQAHAD
+821 
-832 LVRIQSRGALR
+832 
-843 GASAQAPVELAA
+843 LAA
-855 ANTIHVATSGG
+855 ASSGAGAGGPTLVAVAGTGVVDVQAQADAIHVQARQPLRASSAQGVVEVEAGKVVHIATSGG
-866 ASLTI
+866 ASITVE
-871 AGGSITIACPGTI
+871 GGNITFACPGVI
-884 TVHAGSKSFVGPAQQ
+884 TVHAGTKSFLGPAQFKTE
-899 GYPLPQFPRSSCK
+899 LPNWSQSDTSSWRLTGF
-912 SCILDA
+912 S
-918 MRQGTPGVLV
+918 G

>member
-1 MDQLNYL
+1 MDQLNNL
-8 MTQVAGLGDAQRL
+8 MTQLAGLGDAQRL
-21 YRLQSEAFTGCTVER
+21 YRLQSEAFAACTVER

-43 GEHAWTEVEVLC
+43 GEHAWTEVDVLS
-55 TDAGLELGSLPAT
+55 TDAGAALDAVPAT

-77 DGGQWQ
+77 DGGQSQ

-88 ADAARVG
+88 ADAARIG

-125 QGIRAIVDAVL
+125 QNIRAIVDAVL
-136 SAHADIAR
+136 AAHSDIAR
-144 WRWAEGVDAFLGER
+144 WRWGEGVDDFLGGR

-187 YPDEEAPCGN
+187 YADEEAPCGN
-197 GLEIFADSVALPE
+197 VMEIFADSVALPE
-210 DATSAGTG
+210 DAASAGTG
-218 VRFHRSDATETSD
+218 VRFHRSDATEASD
-231 SVQAIGLHRSLAST
+231 SVQAIGVCRSLAST
-245 TVSLQSDDYRQV
+245 AVSLQSDDYRQV
-257 RALSGQSPMEGG
+257 RALAGQSPMDGG
-269 GSRSTRED
+269 GSGSARED
-277 FDAVGAYAFS
+277 FDPVGAYAFS
-287 DGAAASRQARL
+287 DGAAASRHARL
-298 QAQAR
+298 LAQAR
-303 EARSRRWQGHGTV
+303 EAHSRRWRGHGTV
-316 RGLQSG
+316 RGLRSG
-322 SWLRLQQAPGG
+322 CWLRLQQAPGA
-333 TPPELLLVAVDHA
+333 TPPELLLVSVDHA
-346 GINNLPTDLRRSLDD
+346 GINNLPTDLRRSLED
-361 ALGVAPGDSADA
+361 AFGIAPGGSEDATLWQQADA
-373 ALRRQAEAIGY
+373 VGY
-384 GNRFEAVPRATPW
+384 GNRFEAVERSTPW

-422 VVAGQGSDSKDLHAD
+422 VVAGQGGASRDLHAD

-447 FQQEQGE
+447 FQQGQGGE
-454 GAHDSAWLRV
+454 GGNDSAWLRV

-500 GALYNGRGE
+500 GTLYNGRGE

-523 DVSAYGQAGDARY
+523 DVSAYGQAGDARN

-553 GAGDQAHRQG
+553 GAGEQAHRQG

-586 DSNQQLR
+586 DSDQQLR

-599 QQVSQLSLG
+599 QQVSQLTLG

-641 VWFTAYGHRSTAP
+641 AWFTAYGHQPSAP
-654 AGEAVQPAALL
+654 AGEAVQPSALL
-665 AQLQALGERFTQAA
+665 AQLQTLGERFTRAA

-689 QEGAKAAARSRMV
+689 QEGAKAKQRSALMT
-702 ADKSPVPGLLA
+702 DQSPLPGILK
-713 SVRTTTGGDDFG
+713 SVRTALTG
-725 AGKGSAAE
+725 
-733 RASEAGQGR
+733 EAFDPATEQARKRDPAPGETR

-755 PQGVVQVAGQAMHWS
+755 PDGVVQVAGQSLQWS
-770 SGEGLLLASGSHSEA
+770 SGEGLLLSSGGHSDM
-785 ITMGQARL
+785 TVMGQARL
-793 HAGQAIGVLASVVEG
+793 HASQALGMLATASTEAG
-808 AAAAPTALDVVAG
+808 ADGTALAAVAG
-821 SETLDIQAHAD
+821 VGELDVQAQAD
-832 LVRIQSRGALR
+832 AIHVQARQALQA
-843 GASAQAPVELAA
+843 ASAQGVVEVEAGKVV
-855 ANTIHVATSGG
+855 HVATSGG
-866 ASLTI
+866 ASITLE
-871 AGGSITIACPGTI
+871 GGNITFACPGVI
-884 TVHAGSKSFVGPAQQ
+884 TVHAGTKSFLGPAQFKTE
-899 GYPLPQFPRSSCK
+899 LPTWSQSDTSSWRLTGF
-912 SCILDA
+912 S
-918 MRQGTPGVLV
+918 G

>member
-1 MDQLNYL
+1 MDQLNNL
-8 MTQVAGLGDAQRL
+8 MTQLAGLGDAQRL
-21 YRLQSEAFTGCTVER
+21 YRLQSEAFAACTVER

-43 GEHAWTEVEVLC
+43 GEHAWTEVDVLS
-55 TDAGLELGSLPAT
+55 TDAGAALDAVPAT

-77 DGGQWQ
+77 DGGQSQ

-88 ADAARVG
+88 ADAARIG

-125 QGIRAIVDAVL
+125 QNIRAIVDAVL
-136 SAHADIAR
+136 AAHSDIAR
-144 WRWAEGVDAFLGER
+144 WRWGEGVDDFLGGR

-187 YPDEEAPCGN
+187 YADEEAPCGN
-197 GLEIFADSVALPE
+197 VMEIFADSVALPE

-218 VRFHRSDATETSD
+218 VRFHRSDATEASD
-231 SVQAIGLHRSLAST
+231 SVQAIGMCRSLSST
-245 TVSLQSDDYRQV
+245 AVSLQSDDYRQV
-257 RALSGQSPMEGG
+257 RALAGQSPMDGG
-269 GSRSTRED
+269 GSGSARED
-277 FDAVGAYAFS
+277 FDPVGAYAFS
-287 DGAAASRQARL
+287 DGAAASRHARL
-298 QAQAR
+298 LAQAR
-303 EARSRRWQGHGTV
+303 EAHSRRWRGHGTV
-316 RGLQSG
+316 RGLRSG
-322 SWLRLQQAPGG
+322 CWLRLQQAPGA
-333 TPPELLLVAVDHA
+333 TPPELLLVSVDHA
-346 GINNLPTDLRRSLDD
+346 GINNLPTDLRRSLED
-361 ALGVAPGDSADA
+361 AFGIAPGGSEDATLWQQADA
-373 ALRRQAEAIGY
+373 VGY
-384 GNRFEAVPRATPW
+384 GNRFEAVERSTPW

-422 VVAGQGSDSKDLHAD
+422 VVAGQGGASKDLHAD

-447 FQQEQGE
+447 FQQGQGE
-454 GAHDSAWLRV
+454 GANDSAWLRV

-500 GALYNGRGE
+500 GTLYNGRGE

-523 DVSAYGQAGDARY
+523 DVSAYGQAGDARN

-553 GAGDQAHRQG
+553 GAGEQAHRQG

-573 WDGGEGSNHLLFD
+573 WDGGEGSNQLLFD
-586 DSNQQLR
+586 DSDHQLR

-599 QQVSQLSLG
+599 QQVSQLTLG

-641 VWFTAYGHRSTAP
+641 AWFTAYGHQSSAP
-654 AGEAVQPAALL
+654 AGEAVQPSALL
-665 AQLQALGERFTQAA
+665 AQLQTLGERFTQAA

-689 QEGAKAAARSRMV
+689 QEGAKAKQRSALMT
-702 ADKSPVPGLLA
+702 DQSPLPGILK
-713 SVRTTTGGDDFG
+713 SVRTALTGEAFDP
-725 AGKGSAAE
+725 ATE
-733 RASEAGQGR
+733 QASKRDPAPGETR

-755 PQGVVQVAGQAMHWS
+755 PDGVVQVAGQSLQWS
-770 SGEGLLLASGSHSEA
+770 SGEGLLLSSGGHSDM
-785 ITMGQARL
+785 TVMGQARL
-793 HAGQAIGVLASVVEG
+793 HASQALGMLATASTG
-808 AAAAPTALDVVAG
+808 AGADGTALAAVAG
-821 SETLDIQAHAD
+821 VGELDVQAQAD
-832 LVRIQSRGALR
+832 AVRVQARQALQA
-843 GASAQAPVELAA
+843 ASAQGVVEVEAGKVV
-855 ANTIHVATSGG
+855 HVATSGG
-866 ASLTI
+866 ASITLE
-871 AGGSITIACPGTI
+871 GGNITFACPGVI
-884 TVHAGSKSFVGPAQQ
+884 TVHAGTKSFLGPAQFKTE
-899 GYPLPQFPRSSCK
+899 LPTWSQSDTSSWRLTGF
-912 SCILDA
+912 S
-918 MRQGTPGVLV
+918 G

>member
-8 MTQVAGLGDAQRL
+8 MTQAAGLGDAQRL
-21 YRLQSEAFTGCTVER
+21 YRLQSEAFTACTVER

-43 GEHAWTEVEVLC
+43 GEDAWTEVDVLT
-55 TDAGLELGSLPAT
+55 TDAGVELAALPAT
-68 RATLITQLA
+68 RATLITQRA

-88 ADAARVG
+88 ADAARLG

-104 LHLVSWT
+104 LRLVSWT

-125 QGIRAIVDAVL
+125 QSIRAIVDAVL
-136 SAHADIAR
+136 GGHGDIAR
-144 WRWAEGVDAFLGER
+144 WRWAEGVDAFLGAR

-169 DLDFLQRLLAEE
+169 DADFLQRLLAEE

-187 YPDEEAPCGN
+187 YADEEAPCGN
-197 GLEIFADSVALPE
+197 GMEIFADSVALPE

-231 SVQAIGLHRSLAST
+231 SVQAIGLCRRLAST

-257 RALSGQSPMEGG
+257 RALAGQSPMDGG
-269 GSRSTRED
+269 GSASARED

-287 DGAAASRQARL
+287 DSAAASRQARL
-298 QAQAR
+298 LAQAR
-303 EARSRRWQGHGTV
+303 EAHSRHWQGHGTV
-316 RGLQSG
+316 RGLHSG
-322 SWLRLQQAPGG
+322 NWLRLQQAPGT

-346 GINNLPTDLRRSLDD
+346 GINNLPTDLRRSLED
-361 ALGVAPGDSADA
+361 ALGVAPGAPEDA
-373 ALRRQAEAIGY
+373 ALWQQADAVGY
-384 GNRFEAVPRATPW
+384 GNRFDAVPRATPW
-397 RPQLLDGT
+397 RPLLVDGT

-422 VVAGQGSDSKDLHAD
+422 VVAGQGSTGKDLHAD

-447 FQQEQGE
+447 FQQGQGD

-484 VLVGFLDGDID
+484 VLVGFLDADID

-500 GALYNGRGE
+500 GTLYNGRGE
-509 AGVAPTPAGASSEG
+509 AGVAPTTAGANGEG
-523 DVSAYGQAGDARY
+523 DLSAYGQAGDARN

-599 QQVSQLSLG
+599 QQASQLTLG

-633 GAVRATAG
+633 GAVRAPAG
-641 VWFTAYGHRSTAP
+641 ALFSAYGRRQTAP
-654 AGEAVQPAALL
+654 AGEAVQPSALL
-665 AQLQALGERFTQAA
+665 AQLQTLGERFTQAA

-689 QEGAKAAARSRMV
+689 QEGAGAKQRSV
-702 ADKSPVPGLLA
+702 LVSDQSPLPGILK
-713 SVRTTTGGDDFG
+713 SVRTTLTGEGFDPATEQARKRDASPGD
-725 AGKGSAAE
+725 K
-733 RASEAGQGR
+733 R

-748 PLLGMAA
+748 PVLGVAA
-755 PQGVVQVAGQAMHWS
+755 PDGVVHVAGQSLQWS
-770 SGEGLLLASGSHSEA
+770 SGEGVLLSSGSHSDLA
-785 ITMGQARL
+785 VMGQARL
-793 HAGQAIGVLASVVEG
+793 HASQALGM
-808 AAAAPTALDVVAG
+808 
-821 SETLDIQAHAD
+821 
-832 LVRIQSRGALR
+832 
-843 GASAQAPVELAA
+843 LAA
-855 ANTIHVATSGG
+855 ASSGAGAGGATLVAVAGTGVVDVQAQADAIQLQAKQPLRASSAQGVVEVEAGKVVHIATSGG
-866 ASLTI
+866 ASITLE
-871 AGGSITIACPGTI
+871 GGNITFACPGVI
-884 TVHAGSKSFVGPAQQ
+884 TVHAGTKSFLGPAQFKTE
-899 GYPLPQFPRSSCK
+899 LPNWSQSDTSSWRLTGF
-912 SCILDA
+912 S
-918 MRQGTPGVLV
+918 G

>member
-1 MDQLNYL
+1 MDQLNNL
-8 MTQVAGLGDAQRL
+8 MTQLAGLGDAQRL
-21 YRLQSEAFTGCTVER
+21 YRLQSEAFAACTVER

-43 GEHAWTEVEVLC
+43 GEHAWTEVDVLS
-55 TDAGLELGSLPAT
+55 TDAGAALDAVPAT

-77 DGGQWQ
+77 DGGQSQ

-88 ADAARVG
+88 ADAARIG

-125 QGIRAIVDAVL
+125 QNIRAIVDAVL
-136 SAHADIAR
+136 AAHSDIAR
-144 WRWAEGVDAFLGER
+144 WRWGEGVDDFLGGR

-187 YPDEEAPCGN
+187 YADEEAPCGN
-197 GLEIFADSVALPE
+197 VMEIFADSVALPE

-218 VRFHRSDATETSD
+218 VRFHRSDATEASD
-231 SVQAIGLHRSLAST
+231 SVQAIGMCRSLSST
-245 TVSLQSDDYRQV
+245 AVSLQSDDYRQV
-257 RALSGQSPMEGG
+257 RALAGQSPMDGG
-269 GSRSTRED
+269 GSGSARED
-277 FDAVGAYAFS
+277 FDPVGAYAFS
-287 DGAAASRQARL
+287 DGAAASRHARL
-298 QAQAR
+298 LAQAR
-303 EARSRRWQGHGTV
+303 EAHSRRWRGHGTV
-316 RGLQSG
+316 RGLRSG
-322 SWLRLQQAPGG
+322 CWLRLQQAPGA
-333 TPPELLLVAVDHA
+333 TPPELLLVSVDHA
-346 GINNLPTDLRRSLDD
+346 GINNLPTDLRRSLED
-361 ALGVAPGDSADA
+361 AFGIAPGGSEDATLWQQADA
-373 ALRRQAEAIGY
+373 VGY
-384 GNRFEAVPRATPW
+384 GNRFEAVERSTPW

-422 VVAGQGSDSKDLHAD
+422 VVAGQGGASRDLHAD

-447 FQQEQGE
+447 FQQGQGE
-454 GAHDSAWLRV
+454 GANDSAWLRV

-500 GALYNGRGE
+500 GTLYNGRGE

-523 DVSAYGQAGDARY
+523 DVSAYGQAGDARN

-553 GAGDQAHRQG
+553 GAGEQAHRQG

-573 WDGGEGSNHLLFD
+573 WDGGEGSNQLLFD
-586 DSNQQLR
+586 DSDQQLR

-599 QQVSQLSLG
+599 QQVSQLTLG

-633 GAVRATAG
+633 GAVRAAAG
-641 VWFTAYGHRSTAP
+641 AWFTAYGHQSSAP
-654 AGEAVQPAALL
+654 AGEAVQPSALL
-665 AQLQALGERFTQAA
+665 AQLQTLGERFTQAA

-689 QEGAKAAARSRMV
+689 QEGAKAKQRSALMT
-702 ADKSPVPGLLA
+702 DQSPLPGILK
-713 SVRTTTGGDDFG
+713 SVRTALTGEAFDP
-725 AGKGSAAE
+725 ATE
-733 RASEAGQGR
+733 QASKRDPAPGETR

-755 PQGVVQVAGQAMHWS
+755 PDGVVQVAGQSLQWS
-770 SGEGLLLASGSHSEA
+770 SGEGLLLSSGGHSDM
-785 ITMGQARL
+785 TVMGQARL
-793 HAGQAIGVLASVVEG
+793 HASQALGMLATASTG
-808 AAAAPTALDVVAG
+808 AGADGTALAAVAG
-821 SETLDIQAHAD
+821 VGELDVQAQAD
-832 LVRIQSRGALR
+832 AVRVQARQALQA
-843 GASAQAPVELAA
+843 ASAQGVVEVEAGKVV
-855 ANTIHVATSGG
+855 HVATSGG
-866 ASLTI
+866 ASITLE
-871 AGGSITIACPGTI
+871 GGNITFACPGVI
-884 TVHAGSKSFVGPAQQ
+884 TVHAGTKSFLGPAQFKTE
-899 GYPLPQFPRSSCK
+899 LPNWSQSDTSSWRLTGF
-912 SCILDA
+912 S
-918 MRQGTPGVLV
+918 G

>member
-8 MTQVAGLGDAQRL
+8 MTQAAGLGDAQRL
-21 YRLQSEAFTGCTVER
+21 YRLQSEAFTACTVER

-43 GEHAWTEVEVLC
+43 GEDAWTEVDVLT
-55 TDAGLELGSLPAT
+55 TDAGIELASLPAT

-88 ADAARVG
+88 ADAARLG

-104 LHLVSWT
+104 LRLVSWT

-125 QGIRAIVDAVL
+125 QSLRAIVDAVL
-136 SAHADIAR
+136 GGHGDIAR
-144 WRWAEGVDAFLGER
+144 WRWAEGVDAFLGAR

-169 DLDFLQRLLAEE
+169 DADFLQRLLAEE

-187 YPDEEAPCGN
+187 YADEEAPCGN
-197 GLEIFADSVALPE
+197 GMEIFADSVALPE

-218 VRFHRSDATETSD
+218 VRFHRSDATEASD
-231 SVQAIGLHRSLAST
+231 SVQAIGLCRRLAST

-257 RALSGQSPMEGG
+257 RALAGQSPMDGG
-269 GSRSTRED
+269 GSASARED
-277 FDAVGAYAFS
+277 FDAAGAYAFS
-287 DGAAASRQARL
+287 DSAAASRQARL
-298 QAQAR
+298 LAQAR
-303 EARSRRWQGHGTV
+303 EAHSRRWQGHGTV
-316 RGLQSG
+316 RGLHSG
-322 SWLRLQQAPGG
+322 NWLRLQQAPGT

-346 GINNLPTDLRRSLDD
+346 GINNLPTDLRRSLED
-361 ALGVAPGDSADA
+361 ALGVAPGVSEDA
-373 ALRRQAEAIGY
+373 ALWQQADAVGY
-384 GNRFEAVPRATPW
+384 SNRFDAVPRATPW
-397 RPQLLDGT
+397 RPLLVDGT

-422 VVAGQGSDSKDLHAD
+422 VVAGQGSTGKDLHAD

-447 FQQEQGE
+447 FQQGQGD

-484 VLVGFLDGDID
+484 VLVGFLDADID

-500 GALYNGRGE
+500 GTLYNGRGE
-509 AGVAPTPAGASSEG
+509 AGVAPTTAGASGES
-523 DVSAYGQAGDARY
+523 DLSAYGQAGDARN

-553 GAGDQAHRQG
+553 GAGDQAHRHG

-599 QQVSQLSLG
+599 QQASQLTLG

-618 GSVRGTGFELRSDAW
+618 GSLRGTGFELRSDAW
-633 GAVRATAG
+633 GAVRAPAG
-641 VWFTAYGHRSTAP
+641 AWFSAYGRRPTAP
-654 AGEAVQPAALL
+654 AGEAVQPSALL
-665 AQLQALGERFTQAA
+665 AQLQTLGERFTQTA
-679 RTHVTSPLAM
+679 RKHVTSPLAM
-689 QEGAKAAARSRMV
+689 QEGAGAKQRSVLMT
-702 ADKSPVPGLLA
+702 DQSPLPGILK
-713 SVRTTTGGDDFG
+713 SVRTTLTGEGFD
-725 AGKGSAAE
+725 AATE
-733 RASEAGQGR
+733 QARDRDASPGEKR

-748 PLLGMAA
+748 PLLGVAA
-755 PQGVVQVAGQAMHWS
+755 PEGVVHVAGQTLQWS
-770 SGEGLLLASGSHSEA
+770 SGEGVLLSSGSHSDLA
-785 ITMGQARL
+785 VMGQARL
-793 HAGQAIGVLASVVEG
+793 HASQALGM
-808 AAAAPTALDVVAG
+808 
-821 SETLDIQAHAD
+821 
-832 LVRIQSRGALR
+832 
-843 GASAQAPVELAA
+843 LAA
-855 ANTIHVATSGG
+855 ASSGADAGGPTLVAVAGTGVVDVQAQADAIHVQARQPLRASSAQGVVEVEAGKVVHIATSGG
-866 ASLTI
+866 ASITVE
-871 AGGSITIACPGTI
+871 GGNITFACPGVI
-884 TVHAGSKSFVGPAQQ
+884 TVHAGTKSFLGPAQFKTE
-899 GYPLPQFPRSSCK
+899 LPNWSQSDTSSWRLTGF
-912 SCILDA
+912 S
-918 MRQGTPGVLV
+918 G

>member
-8 MTQVAGLGDAQRL
+8 MTQAAGLGDGQRL
-21 YRLQSEAFTGCTVER
+21 YRLQSGAFTACTVER

-43 GEHAWTEVEVLC
+43 GEDAWTEVDVLA
-55 TDAGLELGSLPAT
+55 TDAGVALAALPAT
-68 RATLITQLA
+68 RATLVTQLA

-88 ADAARVG
+88 ADAARLG

-104 LHLVSWT
+104 LRLVSWT

-125 QGIRAIVDAVL
+125 QSVRAIVDTVL
-136 SAHADIAR
+136 AGHGDIAR
-144 WRWAEGVDAFLGER
+144 WRWAEGVDAFLGTR

-169 DLDFLQRLLAEE
+169 DRDFLQRVLAEE

-187 YPDEEAPCGN
+187 YADEEAPCGN
-197 GLEIFADSVALPE
+197 GMEIFADSVALPE
-210 DATSAGTG
+210 DATSAGIG

-231 SVQAIGLHRSLAST
+231 SVQAIGLCRRLAST
-245 TVSLQSDDYRQV
+245 TVSVQSDDYRQV
-257 RALSGQSPMEGG
+257 RALAGQSPMDGG
-269 GSRSTRED
+269 GSESARED

-287 DGAAASRQARL
+287 DSAAASRQARL
-298 QAQAR
+298 LAQAR
-303 EARSRRWQGHGTV
+303 EAHSRHWQGHGTV
-316 RGLQSG
+316 RGLHSG
-322 SWLRLQQAPGG
+322 SWLRLQQAPGA
-333 TPPELLLVAVDHA
+333 TPPELLLVSVDHA
-346 GINNLPTDLRRSLDD
+346 GINNLPTDLRRSLED
-361 ALGVAPGDSADA
+361 ALGVAPAEGEDA
-373 ALRRQAEAIGY
+373 ALWQQAEPVGY
-384 GNRFEAVPRATPW
+384 GNRFDAVERSLPW
-397 RPQLLDGT
+397 RPRLLDGT

-422 VVAGQGSDSKDLHAD
+422 VVAGQGSTGKDLHAD

-447 FQQEQGE
+447 FQQGQGD

-509 AGVAPTPAGASSEG
+509 AGVAPTPAGASAEG
-523 DVSAYGQAGDARY
+523 DVSAYAQAADARN

-547 PAWHAA
+547 PAWHAG

-563 GALWGIRSRE
+563 GALWGVRSRE

-593 AQLASS
+593 TQLASS
-599 QQVSQLSLG
+599 QQVSQLTLG

-633 GAVRATAG
+633 GAVRAPAG
-641 VWFTAYGHRSTAP
+641 AWFSAYGRRPNAP
-654 AGEAVQPAALL
+654 AGEAVQPSALL
-665 AQLQALGERFTQAA
+665 AQLQTLGERFTRAA

-689 QEGAKAAARSRMV
+689 QEGAKAAGQSRLV
-702 ADKSPVPGLLA
+702 ADQSPVPAMLA
-713 SVRTTTGGDDFG
+713 SVRTTTGGDEFE
-725 AGKGSAAE
+725 AGKSGATE
-733 RASEAGQGR
+733 RRPDPGQGR
-742 VPHSGD
+742 VPHPGD
-748 PLLGMAA
+748 PLLGLAA
-755 PQGVVQVAGQAMHWS
+755 PQGLAQVAGQTLHWS
-770 SGEGLLLASGSHSEA
+770 SGEGLLLASGAESEA
-785 ITMGQARL
+785 VAMGQARL
-793 HAGQAIGVLASVVEG
+793 HAGQAIGVLACVVEG
-808 AAAAPTALDVVAG
+808 ASAKSTALDVVAG
-821 SETLDIQAHAD
+821 SEMLDMQAHAD
-832 LVRIQSRGALR
+832 QIRIQSRAALR

-855 ANTIHVATSGG
+855 ATVLRVATSGG

-871 AGGSITIACPGTI
+871 AGGNITIDCPGTI
-884 TVHAGSKSFVGPAQQ
+884 TVHAASKSFVGPAQQ